1 MTIAL
6 LAAIV
11 IGPAFALVA
20 HQRGWQPLVE
30 RTGSMA
36 PAITP
41 GDLVLVERARADAA
55 RPGEIITFAD
65 PHVDGRTLTHR
76 VVSVRREAGH
86 LRIVTRGDANR
97 GSEAWTIAPNG
108 TVGRLRAQVALP
120 DIASALLDRSPARGV
135 VLALLSLLSCALVL
149 CRIWRSPAATSTPT
163 EPGACVLAR

>member
-6 LAAIV
+6 MVAIV
-11 IGPAFALVA
+11 TGPAFALVA
-20 HQRGWQPLVE
+20 HHRGWQPLVE

-76 VVSVRREAGH
+76 VVSVHREAGH

-97 GSEAWTIAPNG
+97 ASETWTIAPNG
-108 TVGRLRAQVALP
+108 TVGRLHAQVALP
-120 DIASALLDRSPARGV
+120 DVASALLDRSPARGV

-149 CRIWRSPAATSTPT
+149 RRIWRRPASTSTPT
-163 EPGACVLAR
+163 ETGACVLAR